1 MFKNVLSILLFS
13 LLLIYGCST
22 TPTKTDSVRPVKLY
36 KTESLGR
43 INKDFAGMS
52 VAEEIAELAFRVSG
66 QLILLDIEDGRSVDK
81 GFLIARLD
89 PRDFQYK
96 EDAARSVMVSAKARF
111 ERMGRLLKHQAV
123 STQDFEIAQ
132 TQYEESKSA
141 FENAQGALEDTRL
154 YAPFSGNIEK
164 TYMNNYQRATAGE
177 PVVRLVSPRTAKVRF
192 TMPDNSLS
200 LLSLPDMKLS
210 VAFDNYPDVLFSAYL
225 HEYVSSS
232 SDATG
237 IPVTIILD
245 DSRVNNGKY
254 KITPGMSC
262 NINMKIENKSR
273 EGMTAVPV
281 NAIYSPAAGGTMVWV
296 CDADGVVRTQSVEL
310 GDIFGSDMVTVKS
323 GLAPDTEVVSA
334 GVYRLSEGEKV
345 KVLK

>member
-1 MFKNVLSILLFS
+1 MFKKLLSALLP
-13 LLLIYGCST
+13 LLLLTYGCST
-22 TPTKTDSVRPVKLY
+22 PPAKRDNVRPVKLY
-36 KTESLGR
+36 KTESLGK
-43 INKDFAGMS
+43 INKNFAGMS
-52 VAEEIAELAFRVSG
+52 VPEEIAELAFRVSG
-66 QLILLDIEDGRSVDK
+66 QLIFIDAEDGKIVDK

-96 EDAARSVMVSAKARF
+96 EDAASSVMVSAKARF

-123 STQDFEIAQ
+123 SQQDYEIAK
-132 TQYEESKSA
+132 TQYEESRSA

-154 YAPFSGNIEK
+154 IAPFSGNIEK
-164 TYMNNYQRATAGE
+164 TYLNNYQRATAGE
-177 PVVRLVSPRTAKVRF
+177 PVVRLVSPKTAKVRF

-200 LLSLPDMKLS
+200 LLSLPDMQLT
-210 VAFDNYPDVLFSAYL
+210 VRFDNYPDVLFSAYL
-225 HEYVSSS
+225 HEYVASS

-237 IPVTIILD
+237 IPVTIVLD
-245 DSRVNNGKY
+245 DPRVNKGKY
-254 KITPGMSC
+254 RVTPGMSC

-281 NAIYSPAAGGTMVWV
+281 NAIYSPASGGTMVWV
-296 CDADGVVRTQSVEL
+296 CDKDGVVHTQSVKL

>member
-1 MFKNVLSILLFS
+1 MFKNVLSILLFA
-13 LLLIYGCST
+13 LLLIYGCSS
-22 TPTKTDSVRPVKLY
+22 TPTKNDSVRPVKLY
-36 KTESLGR
+36 KTESLGL

-66 QLILLDIEDGRSVDK
+66 QLTLLDAEDGKIVDK

-123 STQDFEIAQ
+123 SLQDYEIAK

-141 FENAQGALEDTRL
+141 FENAEGALEDTRL
-154 YAPFSGNIEK
+154 FAPFYGNIEK
-164 TYMNNYQRATAGE
+164 TYLNNYQRANAGE
-177 PVVRLVSPRTAKVRF
+177 PVVRLVAPRTAKVKF
-192 TMPDNSLS
+192 TMPDNALS
-200 LLSLPDMKLS
+200 LLSLPDMRLT
-210 VAFDNYPDVLFSAYL
+210 VRFDNYPNVLFTARM
-225 HEYVSSS
+225 HEYVESS

-237 IPVTIILD
+237 IPVAIMID
-245 DSRVNNGKY
+245 DPRVNKGKY
-254 KITPGMSC
+254 LISPGMSC
-262 NINMKIENKSR
+262 NVNMKINNKSR

-281 NAIYSPAAGGTMVWV
+281 NAIYSPASGGTLVWV
-296 CDADGVVRTQSVEL
+296 CDNDGIVHTQSVEL
-310 GDIFGSDMVTVKS
+310 GDLFGSDMVTVKK
-323 GLAPDTEVVSA
+323 GLAPNTEVVSA